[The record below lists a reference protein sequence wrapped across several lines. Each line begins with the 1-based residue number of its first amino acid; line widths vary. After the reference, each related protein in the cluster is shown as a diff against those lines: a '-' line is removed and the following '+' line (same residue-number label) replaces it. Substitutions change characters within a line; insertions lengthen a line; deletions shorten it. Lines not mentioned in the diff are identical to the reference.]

1 MVGEG
6 GLEPPCPYGHTDLN
20 RARLPI
26 PPLARTGQP
35 RYQRALPSHGLRPVP
50 FGAVILRGY
59 DRSSA
64 GKGRF
69 VGVLQRFERRLG
81 GLVEGAFAKVFK
93 GDVQPV
99 EVAGALQ
106 RETDDKK
113 TIVGQGKVLV
123 PNDFVVELGQHDYGR
138 LSPWEEPLGKELAA
152 MVREHAAEQRYSFVG
167 PVKVALELMP
177 AVDTGTFRIRS
188 GVSAGDLVDGSRVV
202 HASSPASDV
211 AGAGGV
217 PLDALPRHPRL
228 VVSSGGKASAG
239 SPEARG
245 EEQTYFLTRPVTV
258 IGRAADA
265 DLRVND
271 PGVSRKHAEIRLQD
285 DELSIA
291 DLGSTN
297 GLRLNDAPITRQRLL
312 NGDRIE
318 LGSTT
323 LVFRRD
329 ED

>member
-1 MVGEG
+1 
-6 GLEPPCPYGHTDLN
+6 
-20 RARLPI
+20 
-26 PPLARTGQP
+26 
-35 RYQRALPSHGLRPVP
+35 
-50 FGAVILRGY
+50 VIARGY

-99 EVAGALQ
+99 EIASALQ

-113 TIVGQGKVLV
+113 TVVGQGKVLV
-123 PNDFVVELGQHDYGR
+123 PNDFVVELGQHDYDR
-138 LSPWEEPLGKELAA
+138 LSPWAEPLGNELAA

-177 AVDTGTFRIRS
+177 GVDTGTFRIRS
-188 GVSAGDLVDGSRVV
+188 GVSAGDLVDGGRVV
-202 HASSPASDV
+202 RAGSPASDV
-211 AGAGGV
+211 AAAGGV
-217 PLDALPRHPRL
+217 PLDALPLHPRL
-228 VVSSGGKASAG
+228 VVTAGGKASAG
-239 SPEARG
+239 SPESRG

-265 DLRVND
+265 DLRIND
-271 PGVSRKHAEIRLQD
+271 PGVSRRHAEIRLNG
-285 DELSIA
+285 DELVVS

-297 GLRLNDAPITRQRLL
+297 GVRVNQAPVARQTLL